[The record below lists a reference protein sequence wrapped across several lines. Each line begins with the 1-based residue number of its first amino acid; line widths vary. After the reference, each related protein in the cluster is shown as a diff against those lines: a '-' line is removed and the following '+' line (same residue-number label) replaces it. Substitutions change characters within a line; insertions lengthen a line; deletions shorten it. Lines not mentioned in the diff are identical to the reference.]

1 MIDPKVA
8 LILLALGLTVYGVK
22 SGAHAV
28 GHLFKKSGQVITQP
42 LRHPMKDAKTVTHK
56 VTGKG

>member
-8 LILLALGLTVYGVK
+8 LVLLALGLTVYGVK

-28 GHLFKKSGQVITQP
+28 GHLFKKTGQVITQP
-42 LRHPMKDAKTVTHK
+42 VRHPVKDAKTVAHK
-56 VTGKG
+56 VSGR